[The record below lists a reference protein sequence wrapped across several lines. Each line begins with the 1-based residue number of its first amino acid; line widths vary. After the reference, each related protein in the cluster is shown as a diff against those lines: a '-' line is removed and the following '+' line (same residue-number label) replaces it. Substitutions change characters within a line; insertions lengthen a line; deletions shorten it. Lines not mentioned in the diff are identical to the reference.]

1 MNIKESFQI
10 KLNELRE
17 PKKLSKEREKD
28 VIDTTKKHSYKD
40 YDKAHEKNVEARKKH
55 IRNKKPESRDEVDH
69 TEDDRVKKGKR
80 ARILQRKSEKL
91 KEK

>member
-1 MNIKESFQI
+1 MDIKESFQI

-17 PKKLSKEREKD
+17 PKKPSKEREKD

-40 YDKAHEKNVEARKKH
+40 YDNAHEKSVEARKKH
-55 IRNKKPESRDEVDH
+55 IRNKTPESRDEVER
-69 TEDDRVKKGKR
+69 TEDNRVKKGKR